1 MNIAWFED
9 LGKDDVGIAGGKGA
23 NLGEMVRAGLPVPP
37 GFVVTAQAYSYFLKE
52 SGLAERL
59 MEILRKTDVDRNDE
73 LTKASEKIRELI
85 NNSRVPEALA
95 REILESYRELS
106 RRANKEEE
114 FVAVRSSATAEDL
127 PGASFAG
134 QQETFLNVKGE
145 EIIDYVRRCWS
156 SLFTPRAIFYR
167 EKKGFDHE
175 RVAIAVVVQKMVN
188 AEKAGVMFSVHPA
201 TGEKDKIVIEAAWG
215 LGEGVVSGTVTP
227 DHYVVDK
234 DTNRLLHKEI
244 AVKEVMFTRDEKT
257 GKTIKL
263 KVEPERAG
271 AQVLTESEL
280 AQLAELGKRV
290 EEHFG
295 SPQDIEWAYEAGK
308 LYLLQSRPITVLY
321 EKEAEEEVSE
331 AKEVLVK
338 GLAASP
344 GIGSGKVKV
353 IFSVKELDKIKNGDV
368 LVTTMTNPDMVPAM
382 KRASAIVTE
391 EGGMTCIGAG
401 ARLLT
406 QRGFMPIEEMYERV
420 KRGENLEVLSL
431 DSQSLKLRW
440 RRVINS
446 MKRKSLAFKLEVYE
460 HTKRGD
466 TIWITPDHKMITL
479 NGRGELELLELQEVV
494 NREKSLLV
502 ATKIPEFAIAYD
514 TLAAEQF
521 YLAGVLSSDGAVA
534 FREGRPIGVRFS
546 QKACGARVEL
556 IEHVGRLFKK
566 YYGYEFRDFSSHGD
580 ISYRGYTWKRTSE
593 FSCNRREPAE
603 FLLKFKERGEEIILL
618 SNEEEIL
625 NFLAGYVDGD
635 GHYNAQKGWIEICGS
650 GDDLKTLVIACLR
663 LGVRPGVRFR
673 KNAWVLTIPNSPL
686 VGQLLDMT
694 KRIKAEPKERVEGA
708 RKFAARDIVGEIEG
722 IDHRGWL
729 NKYIKHNI
737 FVDVERLH
745 SYLKD
750 ERAKAIAARFMN
762 SELASVRF
770 RCLEEKE
777 IDVYNITVEADS
789 DLDHNYVVFTSA
801 FTPLVVG
808 NCHAAIVSRELGI
821 PCVVGTGEATKVLQD
836 DMEVTVDGTRGVVYS
851 GLTKVR
857 EEKREEAAVAA
868 APKIVTATEIK
879 VNISIPEVAP
889 RVAPIADGVGL
900 LRVEHLILGIGKH
913 PMKFIRED
921 REKELI
927 DKIAEGVRKVAQP
940 FYPKPVWYRT
950 LDAPTDEF
958 RGLEGGEDEPVEH
971 NPMLGWRGIRRAIEQ
986 PELLRVE
993 FKAIKKLVDE
1003 GYNNIGVM
1011 IPLVQHPE
1019 ELRRAKEIARE
1030 VGLEPHRDVKFGIMV
1045 EIPAAALIIE
1055 DFIREGID
1063 FISFGTNDLT
1073 QYTLAVDRNNERVA
1087 RLYTEK
1093 HPAVMKL
1100 IKMVIKACR
1109 KAGVETSICGQ
1120 AGSYPEVARRLVE
1133 FGISSISA
1141 NPDAVQA
1148 IREMVAR
1155 TEMRLLLDR
1164 AREG

>member
-9 LGKDDVGIAGGKGA
+9 LGKDDVAIAGGKGA
-23 NLGEMVRAGLPVPP
+23 NLGEMVKAGLPVPP

-52 SGLAERL
+52 SGLAERI
-59 MEILRKTDVDRNDE
+59 MEILRDTDVDNNDE
-73 LTKASEKIRELI
+73 LTKASQEIRELI
-85 NNSRVPEALA
+85 TSSPMPEALA
-95 REILESYRELS
+95 KEILENYHKLS
-106 RRANKEEE
+106 QRVGKEEE

-134 QQETFLNVKGE
+134 QQDTFLNVKGDE
-145 EIIDYVRRCWS
+145 VIEYVRRCWS

-167 EKKGFDHE
+167 EKKGFAHE

-234 DTNRLLHKEI
+234 NSNKLLHKEI
-244 AVKEVMFTRDEKT
+244 AMKEIMFTKDEKT
-257 GKTIKL
+257 GKTVKVKL
-263 KVEPERAG
+263 PPERAG
-271 AQVLTESEL
+271 AQVLTEEEI
-280 AQLAELGKRV
+280 AQLAELGKKV

-295 SPQDIEWAYEAGK
+295 SPQDIEWAYEAGE

-321 EKEAEEEVSE
+321 EKEAEEEEESE

-353 IFSVKELDKIKNGDV
+353 IFSVDELDKIKEGDV

-382 KRASAIVTE
+382 KRASAIVTD
-391 EGGMTCIGAG
+391 EGGMT
-401 ARLLT
+401 
-406 QRGFMPIEEMYERV
+406 
-420 KRGENLEVLSL
+420 
-431 DSQSLKLRW
+431 
-440 RRVINS
+440 
-446 MKRKSLAFKLEVYE
+446 
-460 HTKRGD
+460 
-466 TIWITPDHKMITL
+466 
-479 NGRGELELLELQEVV
+479 
-494 NREKSLLV
+494 
-502 ATKIPEFAIAYD
+502 
-514 TLAAEQF
+514 
-521 YLAGVLSSDGAVA
+521 
-534 FREGRPIGVRFS
+534 
-546 QKACGARVEL
+546 
-556 IEHVGRLFKK
+556 
-566 YYGYEFRDFSSHGD
+566 
-580 ISYRGYTWKRTSE
+580 
-593 FSCNRREPAE
+593 
-603 FLLKFKERGEEIILL
+603 
-618 SNEEEIL
+618 
-625 NFLAGYVDGD
+625 
-635 GHYNAQKGWIEICGS
+635 
-650 GDDLKTLVIACLR
+650 
-663 LGVRPGVRFR
+663 
-673 KNAWVLTIPNSPL
+673 
-686 VGQLLDMT
+686 
-694 KRIKAEPKERVEGA
+694 
-708 RKFAARDIVGEIEG
+708 
-722 IDHRGWL
+722 
-729 NKYIKHNI
+729 
-737 FVDVERLH
+737 
-745 SYLKD
+745 
-750 ERAKAIAARFMN
+750 
-762 SELASVRF
+762 
-770 RCLEEKE
+770 
-777 IDVYNITVEADS
+777 
-789 DLDHNYVVFTSA
+789 
-801 FTPLVVG
+801 
-808 NCHAAIVSRELGI
+808 CHAAIVSRELGI
-821 PCVVGTGEATKVLQD
+821 PCVVGTGEATKVLSD
-836 DMEVTVDGTRGVVYS
+836 GMEVTVDGTRGVVYR
-851 GLTKVR
+851 GLTKVK
-857 EEKREEAAVAA
+857 EEKREEAVAA
-868 APKIVTATEIK
+868 APPKIVTATEIK

-913 PMKFIRED
+913 PMKFIREG
-921 REKELI
+921 REEELI
-927 DKIAEGVRKVAQP
+927 EKIAEGVRKVAQP

-971 NPMLGWRGIRRAIEQ
+971 NPMLGWRGVRRAIDQ
-986 PELLRVE
+986 PELLRAE

-1003 GYNNIGVM
+1003 GYTNIGVM

-1055 DFIREGID
+1055 DFIREGVD

-1087 RLYTEK
+1087 KLYTEK

-1100 IKMVIKACR
+1100 IEMVIKACR
-1109 KAGVETSICGQ
+1109 AHGVETSICGQ
-1120 AGSYPEVARRLVE
+1120 AGSDPEVAKRLVE

-1155 TEMRLLLDR
+1155 TELRLLLDR

>member
-9 LGKDDVGIAGGKGA
+9 LGKDDVAIAGGKGA
-23 NLGEMVRAGLPVPP
+23 NLGEMVKAGLPVPP

-52 SGLAERL
+52 SGLAERI
-59 MEILRKTDVDRNDE
+59 MEILRDTDVDNNDE
-73 LTKASEKIRELI
+73 LTKASQEIRELI
-85 NNSRVPEALA
+85 TSSPMPEALA
-95 REILESYRELS
+95 KEILENYHKLS
-106 RRANKEEE
+106 QRVGKEEE

-134 QQETFLNVKGE
+134 QQDTFLNVKGDE
-145 EIIDYVRRCWS
+145 VIEYVRRCWS

-167 EKKGFDHE
+167 EKKGFAHE

-234 DTNRLLHKEI
+234 NSNKLLHKEI
-244 AVKEVMFTRDEKT
+244 AMKEIMFTKDEKT
-257 GKTIKL
+257 GKTVKVKL
-263 KVEPERAG
+263 PPERAG
-271 AQVLTESEL
+271 AQVLTEEEI
-280 AQLAELGKRV
+280 AQLAELGKKV

-295 SPQDIEWAYEAGK
+295 SPQDIEWAYEAGE

-321 EKEAEEEVSE
+321 EKEAEEEEESE

-353 IFSVKELDKIKNGDV
+353 IFSVDELDKIKEGDV

-382 KRASAIVTE
+382 KRASAIVTD
-391 EGGMTCIGAG
+391 EGGMT
-401 ARLLT
+401 
-406 QRGFMPIEEMYERV
+406 
-420 KRGENLEVLSL
+420 
-431 DSQSLKLRW
+431 
-440 RRVINS
+440 
-446 MKRKSLAFKLEVYE
+446 
-460 HTKRGD
+460 
-466 TIWITPDHKMITL
+466 
-479 NGRGELELLELQEVV
+479 
-494 NREKSLLV
+494 
-502 ATKIPEFAIAYD
+502 
-514 TLAAEQF
+514 
-521 YLAGVLSSDGAVA
+521 
-534 FREGRPIGVRFS
+534 
-546 QKACGARVEL
+546 
-556 IEHVGRLFKK
+556 
-566 YYGYEFRDFSSHGD
+566 
-580 ISYRGYTWKRTSE
+580 
-593 FSCNRREPAE
+593 
-603 FLLKFKERGEEIILL
+603 
-618 SNEEEIL
+618 
-625 NFLAGYVDGD
+625 
-635 GHYNAQKGWIEICGS
+635 
-650 GDDLKTLVIACLR
+650 
-663 LGVRPGVRFR
+663 
-673 KNAWVLTIPNSPL
+673 
-686 VGQLLDMT
+686 
-694 KRIKAEPKERVEGA
+694 
-708 RKFAARDIVGEIEG
+708 
-722 IDHRGWL
+722 
-729 NKYIKHNI
+729 
-737 FVDVERLH
+737 
-745 SYLKD
+745 
-750 ERAKAIAARFMN
+750 
-762 SELASVRF
+762 
-770 RCLEEKE
+770 
-777 IDVYNITVEADS
+777 
-789 DLDHNYVVFTSA
+789 
-801 FTPLVVG
+801 
-808 NCHAAIVSRELGI
+808 CHAAIVSRELGI
-821 PCVVGTGEATKVLQD
+821 PCVVGTGEATKVLSD
-836 DMEVTVDGTRGVVYS
+836 GMEVTVDGTRGVVYR
-851 GLTKVR
+851 GLTKVK

-868 APKIVTATEIK
+868 VPKIVTATEIK

-913 PMKFIRED
+913 PMKFIREG
-921 REKELI
+921 REEELI
-927 DKIAEGVRKVAQP
+927 EKIAEGVRKVAQP

-971 NPMLGWRGIRRAIEQ
+971 NPMLGWRGVRRAIDQ
-986 PELLRVE
+986 PELLRAE

-1003 GYNNIGVM
+1003 GYTNIGVM

-1055 DFIREGID
+1055 DFIREGVD

-1087 RLYTEK
+1087 KLYTEK

-1100 IKMVIKACR
+1100 IEMVIKACR
-1109 KAGVETSICGQ
+1109 AHGVETSICGQ
-1120 AGSYPEVARRLVE
+1120 AGSDPEVAKRLVE

-1155 TEMRLLLDR
+1155 TELRLLLDR

>member
-1 MNIAWFED
+1 MMNIAWFED

-23 NLGEMVRAGLPVPP
+23 NLGELVRAGLPVPP

-52 SGLAERL
+52 SGLADKI
-59 MEILRKTDVDRNDE
+59 MEILRSTDVDNNEE
-73 LTKASEKIRELI
+73 LTKASQEIRELI
-85 NNSRVPEALA
+85 TSSPMPEALA
-95 REILESYRELS
+95 KEILESYRKLS
-106 RRANKEEE
+106 QRVGKEEE

-134 QQETFLNVKGE
+134 QQETFLNVKGDE
-145 EIIDYVRRCWS
+145 VIEYVRRCWS

-167 EKKGFDHE
+167 EKKGFAHE

-188 AEKAGVMFSVHPA
+188 ADKAGVMFSVHPA

-234 DTNRLLHKEI
+234 ASNKLLHKEI
-244 AVKEVMFTRDEKT
+244 AVKEIMFTKDEKT
-257 GKTIKL
+257 GKTVKVKL
-263 KVEPERAG
+263 SPERAK
-271 AQVLTESEL
+271 AQVLTEEEL

-295 SPQDIEWAYEAGK
+295 SPQDIEWAYEAGE

-321 EKEAEEEVSE
+321 EKEAEEEEVSE

-353 IFSVKELDKIKNGDV
+353 IFSVDELDKIKEGDV

-382 KRASAIVTE
+382 KRASAIVTD
-391 EGGMTCIGAG
+391 EGGMT
-401 ARLLT
+401 
-406 QRGFMPIEEMYERV
+406 
-420 KRGENLEVLSL
+420 
-431 DSQSLKLRW
+431 
-440 RRVINS
+440 
-446 MKRKSLAFKLEVYE
+446 
-460 HTKRGD
+460 
-466 TIWITPDHKMITL
+466 
-479 NGRGELELLELQEVV
+479 
-494 NREKSLLV
+494 
-502 ATKIPEFAIAYD
+502 
-514 TLAAEQF
+514 
-521 YLAGVLSSDGAVA
+521 
-534 FREGRPIGVRFS
+534 
-546 QKACGARVEL
+546 
-556 IEHVGRLFKK
+556 
-566 YYGYEFRDFSSHGD
+566 
-580 ISYRGYTWKRTSE
+580 
-593 FSCNRREPAE
+593 
-603 FLLKFKERGEEIILL
+603 
-618 SNEEEIL
+618 
-625 NFLAGYVDGD
+625 
-635 GHYNAQKGWIEICGS
+635 
-650 GDDLKTLVIACLR
+650 
-663 LGVRPGVRFR
+663 
-673 KNAWVLTIPNSPL
+673 
-686 VGQLLDMT
+686 
-694 KRIKAEPKERVEGA
+694 
-708 RKFAARDIVGEIEG
+708 
-722 IDHRGWL
+722 
-729 NKYIKHNI
+729 
-737 FVDVERLH
+737 
-745 SYLKD
+745 
-750 ERAKAIAARFMN
+750 
-762 SELASVRF
+762 
-770 RCLEEKE
+770 
-777 IDVYNITVEADS
+777 
-789 DLDHNYVVFTSA
+789 
-801 FTPLVVG
+801 
-808 NCHAAIVSRELGI
+808 CHAAIVSRELGI

-836 DMEVTVDGTRGVVYS
+836 GMEVTVDGTRGVVYR
-851 GLTKVR
+851 GLTKVK
-857 EEKREEAAVAA
+857 EEKREEAAIVAT
-868 APKIVTATEIK
+868 PKIITATEVK

-913 PMKFIRED
+913 PMKFIREG
-921 REKELI
+921 REEELI
-927 DKIAEGVRKVAQP
+927 EKIAEGVRKVAQP

-971 NPMLGWRGIRRAIEQ
+971 NPMLGWRGVRRAIDQ
-986 PELLRVE
+986 PELLRAE

-1055 DFIREGID
+1055 EFIREGID

-1087 RLYTEK
+1087 KLYTEK

-1100 IKMVIKACR
+1100 IEMVIKACR

-1120 AGSYPEVARRLVE
+1120 AGSDPEVAKKLVE

-1141 NPDAVQA
+1141 NPDAVQS

-1155 TEMRLLLDR
+1155 TEMRLLLDK

>member
-23 NLGEMVRAGLPVPP
+23 NLGELVRAGLPVPP

-52 SGLAERL
+52 SGLAERI
-59 MEILRKTDVDRNDE
+59 MEILRSTDVDNNEE
-73 LTKASEKIRELI
+73 LTKASQEIRELI
-85 NNSRVPEALA
+85 TSSPMPEALA
-95 REILESYRELS
+95 KEILESYRKLS
-106 RRANKEEE
+106 QRVGKEEE

-134 QQETFLNVKGE
+134 QQETFLNVKGDE
-145 EIIDYVRRCWS
+145 VIEYVRRCWS

-167 EKKGFDHE
+167 EKKGFAHE

-188 AEKAGVMFSVHPA
+188 ADKAGVMFSVHPA

-234 DTNRLLHKEI
+234 ASNKLLHKEI
-244 AVKEVMFTRDEKT
+244 AVKEIMFTKDEKT
-257 GKTIKL
+257 GKTVKVKL
-263 KVEPERAG
+263 SPERAK
-271 AQVLTESEL
+271 AQVLTEEEL
-280 AQLAELGKRV
+280 TQLAELGKRV

-295 SPQDIEWAYEAGK
+295 SPQDIEWAYEAGE

-321 EKEAEEEVSE
+321 EKEDEEEEVSE

-353 IFSVKELDKIKNGDV
+353 IFSVDELDKIKEGDV

-382 KRASAIVTE
+382 KRASAIVTD
-391 EGGMTCIGAG
+391 EGGMT
-401 ARLLT
+401 
-406 QRGFMPIEEMYERV
+406 
-420 KRGENLEVLSL
+420 
-431 DSQSLKLRW
+431 
-440 RRVINS
+440 
-446 MKRKSLAFKLEVYE
+446 
-460 HTKRGD
+460 
-466 TIWITPDHKMITL
+466 
-479 NGRGELELLELQEVV
+479 
-494 NREKSLLV
+494 
-502 ATKIPEFAIAYD
+502 
-514 TLAAEQF
+514 
-521 YLAGVLSSDGAVA
+521 
-534 FREGRPIGVRFS
+534 
-546 QKACGARVEL
+546 
-556 IEHVGRLFKK
+556 
-566 YYGYEFRDFSSHGD
+566 
-580 ISYRGYTWKRTSE
+580 
-593 FSCNRREPAE
+593 
-603 FLLKFKERGEEIILL
+603 
-618 SNEEEIL
+618 
-625 NFLAGYVDGD
+625 
-635 GHYNAQKGWIEICGS
+635 
-650 GDDLKTLVIACLR
+650 
-663 LGVRPGVRFR
+663 
-673 KNAWVLTIPNSPL
+673 
-686 VGQLLDMT
+686 
-694 KRIKAEPKERVEGA
+694 
-708 RKFAARDIVGEIEG
+708 
-722 IDHRGWL
+722 
-729 NKYIKHNI
+729 
-737 FVDVERLH
+737 
-745 SYLKD
+745 
-750 ERAKAIAARFMN
+750 
-762 SELASVRF
+762 
-770 RCLEEKE
+770 
-777 IDVYNITVEADS
+777 
-789 DLDHNYVVFTSA
+789 
-801 FTPLVVG
+801 
-808 NCHAAIVSRELGI
+808 CHAAIVSRELGI

-836 DMEVTVDGTRGVVYS
+836 GMEVTVDGTRGVVYR
-851 GLTKVR
+851 GLTKVK
-857 EEKREEAAVAA
+857 EEKPEEAAVVA
-868 APKIVTATEIK
+868 APKIITATEVK

-913 PMKFIRED
+913 PMKFIREG
-921 REKELI
+921 REEELI
-927 DKIAEGVRKVAQP
+927 EKITEGVRKVAQP

-971 NPMLGWRGIRRAIEQ
+971 NPMLGWRGVRRAIDQ
-986 PELLRVE
+986 PELLRAE

-1055 DFIREGID
+1055 EFIREGID

-1087 RLYTEK
+1087 KLYTEK

-1100 IKMVIKACR
+1100 IEMVIKACR

-1120 AGSYPEVARRLVE
+1120 AGSDPEVAKKLVE

-1141 NPDAVQA
+1141 NPDAVQS

-1164 AREG
+1164 ARDG